1 MNPYL
6 TAIQALENCVKD
18 AMENNIDA
26 STQSEIWRHYQGIKS
41 IAKQLDQD
49 KISLDINTDTIT
61 GVNYTVNDLA
71 YDASQPVTFPSA
83 FSEDIITFNTGDST
97 VTVPEHEDDESEGNG
112 DEGDDDND
120 DRKYQC
126 RLVGRPWPPL
136 LS

>member
-61 GVNYTVNDLA
+61 GINYTVNDLA

-83 FSEDIITFNTGDST
+83 FGDDIITFNTEDTGT
-97 VTVPEHEDDESEGNG
+97 VTVPEHEDDE
-112 DEGDDDND
+112 
-120 DRKYQC
+120 KIV
-126 RLVGRPWPPL
+126 L
-136 LS
+136 

>member
-71 YDASQPVTFPSA
+71 YDASQPETYPSA
-83 FSEDIITFNTGDST
+83 FSEDIITFNTGTDT
-97 VTVPEHEDDESEGNG
+97 VTVPEHEDDE
-112 DEGDDDND
+112 
-120 DRKYQC
+120 KIV
-126 RLVGRPWPPL
+126 L
-136 LS
+136 

>member
-49 KISLDINTDTIT
+49 KISFNIDTDTIT
-61 GVNYTVNDLA
+61 GVNFEVNNLA
-71 YDASQPVTFPSA
+71 YDGAQP
-83 FSEDIITFNTGDST
+83 ITFGSSFGDDVISFNTEGTDT
-97 VTVPEHEDDESEGNG
+97 VTVPEHEDDE
-112 DEGDDDND
+112 
-120 DRKYQC
+120 KIV
-126 RLVGRPWPPL
+126 L
-136 LS
+136 

>member
-49 KISLDINTDTIT
+49 KISLDINTDTIS
-61 GVNYTVNDLA
+61 GVNFTVN
-71 YDASQPVTFPSA
+71 YDASDACPPVTFPSA
-83 FSEDIITFNTGDST
+83 FSEDIITFNTGTDT
-97 VTVPEHEDDESEGNG
+97 VTVPEHEDDE
-112 DEGDDDND
+112 
-120 DRKYQC
+120 KIV
-126 RLVGRPWPPL
+126 L
-136 LS
+136 

>member
-61 GVNYTVNDLA
+61 GVNFAAN
-71 YDASQPVTFPSA
+71 YDVSDACPPVTFPSA
-83 FSEDIITFNTGDST
+83 FGDDIITFNTEDTGT
-97 VTVPEHEDDESEGNG
+97 VTVPEHEDDE
-112 DEGDDDND
+112 
-120 DRKYQC
+120 KIV
-126 RLVGRPWPPL
+126 L
-136 LS
+136 

>member
-61 GVNYTVNDLA
+61 GVNLAVN
-71 YDASQPVTFPSA
+71 YDVSDACPPITFPSA
-83 FSEDIITFNTGDST
+83 FSDDTITFNTGTDT
-97 VTVPEHEDDESEGNG
+97 LTVPEHEDDE
-112 DEGDDDND
+112 
-120 DRKYQC
+120 RIV
-126 RLVGRPWPPL
+126 L
-136 LS
+136 

>member
-61 GVNYTVNDLA
+61 GVNFAVNF
-71 YDASQPVTFPSA
+71 DASDATPITFPSA
-83 FSEDIITFNTGDST
+83 FGDDIITFNTEDTGT
-97 VTVPEHEDDESEGNG
+97 VTVPEHEDDE
-112 DEGDDDND
+112 
-120 DRKYQC
+120 KIV
-126 RLVGRPWPPL
+126 L
-136 LS
+136 

>member
-61 GVNYTVNDLA
+61 GVNYTCLL
-71 YDASQPVTFPSA
+71 YTSPSPR
-83 FSEDIITFNTGDST
+83 DG
-97 VTVPEHEDDESEGNG
+97 
-112 DEGDDDND
+112 
-120 DRKYQC
+120 
-126 RLVGRPWPPL
+126 L
-136 LS
+136 LSRMPSSA

>member
-61 GVNYTVNDLA
+61 GINYTVNDLA
-71 YDASQPVTFPSA
+71 FDAMQPVTFTSA
-83 FSEDIITFNTGDST
+83 FS
-97 VTVPEHEDDESEGNG
+97 
-112 DEGDDDND
+112 
-120 DRKYQC
+120 
-126 RLVGRPWPPL
+126 
-136 LS
+136 